1 MQCDICGNEAVIY
14 QAYSGRHLCG
24 RHLAADIEAR
34 AKRTIRSH
42 RWLRTGDY
50 IAVPL
55 SGDRKSAALLCFLQR
70 LTAARR
76 DICLIAIP
84 GGENPAGDH
93 DRSAAVK
100 VAESLRIP
108 CGEMPFDNSFRID
121 ARTTVTKI
129 ALAISLDDIAQGV
142 LREFLF
148 GNADRLVPALPDYSC
163 QFPVIFPFMAVPSD
177 EIERYWDLQGTG
189 ISLQPLATSGKPRPR
204 EMEALLDDYT
214 KRHPAT
220 KYALLNLA
228 EQLGGGDVTALTAS
242 VTGSIGQVYDDSRG
256 DEGSHGA

>member
-42 RWLRTGDY
+42 RWLRTGDH

-70 LTAARR
+70 LTAVRR
-76 DICLIAIP
+76 DICLITIP
-84 GGENPAGDH
+84 GGENRAGDH
-93 DRSAAVK
+93 GRSAAVK

-108 CGEMPFDNSFRID
+108 CGEMRDDNSFRTA
-121 ARTTVTKI
+121 ARSTVTKI

-142 LREFLF
+142 LNEFLF
-148 GNADRLVPALPDYSC
+148 GNAGRLVQALPDYCC

-177 EIERYWDLQGTG
+177 EIDIYWALKETG
-189 ISLQPLATSGKPRPR
+189 ISLPPLATSGEFRPR
-204 EMEALLDDYT
+204 ETEALLDDYT
-214 KRHPAT
+214 KCHPAT
-220 KYALLNLA
+220 KYALLHLA
-228 EQLGGGDVTALTAS
+228 EQLTNNNPAA
-242 VTGSIGQVYDDSRG
+242 II
-256 DEGSHGA
+256 